1 MISSALQD
9 NLEDIHAFGAL
20 RLEADYVQTVLKYRT
35 IATLMSAFYTSM
47 LFAGSK
53 KNIQYDNPKLKR
65 LL

>member
-47 LFAGSK
+47 FAGSK